1 MDEKKDICISC
12 RDVSLYDNRK
22 NKLLDHIN
30 LEIER
35 GKVYGIVGRNGSGKT
50 MLFRAICGLWKISEG
65 KIEVDHQ
72 VIGKDIDFIK
82 DAGIS
87 IGETAFIGNLSGL
100 DNLLLLADINKKIE
114 KKDIFQTLEI
124 VLLDREK
131 KKKYRK
137 YSLGMKQ
144 KLRLAQAFMEH
155 PSVLIL
161 DEPFNGLDSIAIK
174 QIREYLLEQKK
185 SGVTILIASHMAED
199 IEILCIYYIW
209 KRKLGERNSKKDV
222 DCYI

>member
-114 KKDIFQTLEI
+114 KKDILQTLEI

-144 KLRLAQAFMEH
+144 
-155 PSVLIL
+155 
-161 DEPFNGLDSIAIK
+161 
-174 QIREYLLEQKK
+174 
-185 SGVTILIASHMAED
+185 
-199 IEILCIYYIW
+199 
-209 KRKLGERNSKKDV
+209 
-222 DCYI
+222 